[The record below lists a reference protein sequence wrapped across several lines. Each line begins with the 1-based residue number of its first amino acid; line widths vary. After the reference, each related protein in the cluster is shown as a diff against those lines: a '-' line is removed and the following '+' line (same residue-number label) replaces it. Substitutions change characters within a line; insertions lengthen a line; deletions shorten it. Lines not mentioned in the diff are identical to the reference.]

1 MTIYHGFP
9 AVSLALVV
17 FLFIQHFHTHR
28 QPSIKKYINLH
39 VLSYEKMFIYY
50 STIITL
56 CIASCQMLEL
66 VYREC
71 VFGILQGV
79 VI

>member
-1 MTIYHGFP
+1 
-9 AVSLALVV
+9 
-17 FLFIQHFHTHR
+17 
-28 QPSIKKYINLH
+28 
-39 VLSYEKMFIYY
+39 MFIYY

-66 VYREC
+66 VYCEC
-71 VFGILQGV
+71 AFGILQGV